1 MFHRLLMRAYWLLT
15 GGFVLALVYS
25 FFARQFCDANF
36 KSVLDPAAFG
46 FISVWV
52 VVNAIWVY
60 RHHFQYR
67 DLQMESVDAMEGEE
81 FEHFCGYLLRRNG
94 YKHIRV
100 TQASGDQGI
109 DIIASKQ
116 GKTYG
121 FQCKRYTGFVGNKA
135 VQEVWTGHNFYK
147 LDEATVLTNSE
158 FSDSARELADDLGVH
173 LIDRTRL
180 RRMMRRLPS

>member
-1 MFHRLLMRAYWLLT
+1 MIHSLLHRAYWALT
-15 GGFVLALVYS
+15 AGFVVALGYS
-25 FFARQFCDANF
+25 FWLRGFCDRTWKNH
-36 KSVLDPAAFG
+36 LDPAAFIL
-46 FISVWV
+46 ISLWV
-52 VVNAIWVY
+52 VVNAIWIY

-94 YKHIRV
+94 YKRVQV

-109 DIIASKQ
+109 DIIATKK
-116 GKTYG
+116 GKTCG

-147 LDEATVLTNSE
+147 LDEAAVITNSE
-158 FSDSARELADDLGVH
+158 FSDSAQELADDLGVR

-180 RRMMRRLPS
+180 RRMMKRLPS